1 MRVQVIV
8 DRFEE
13 QKAVLLAGDEEVQ
26 VLWPRNMLPANVQE
40 GDILQVDLLIDIEA
54 TQQARVAAENLLQEL
69 LKKNQDG

>member
-13 QKAVLLAGDEEVQ
+13 RQAVLLAGDEEVP
-26 VLWPRNMLPANVQE
+26 VLWPRNMLPPNVQE
-40 GDILQVDLLIDIEA
+40 GDILQVDFVIDIEA
-54 TQQARVAAENLLQEL
+54 TQQARVAAENLLQEV